1 MTYHKNWELKNA
13 AVFALKNLLYKST
26 KDVRSNILKEL
37 KFERILQLLDDDN
50 IKVQLQTLMILRNLF
65 SP

>member
-1 MTYHKNWELKNA
+1 MTYQKNWELKNA

>member
-37 KFERILQLLDDDN
+37 KFERIL
-50 IKVQLQTLMILRNLF
+50 
-65 SP
+65 